1 MSIMPNIS
9 APIVVSI
16 DKVRAD
22 PVVAERLCGHIAGM
36 TLEKALQALRFQPEF
51 AHPNMA
57 AAIDKAAFQVLSRNQ
72 KPAEMVIQRIDVDDG
87 EVVTRLRRVAHG
99 KTDWINTPTLK
110 ITLTVNKETAADDCA
125 LRQVCVRSK
134 FKTNDE
140 LQRTSCLPVVSHLRE
155 DLGDHPVMQA
165 LVSVLDPDIGI
176 NIVDIGFVRG
186 WTIEDRSARVK
197 LALTNPHCRMT
208 AVFRN
213 QVRNALTKAD
223 IADEIDVDFTFE
235 PAWAPA
241 DISEPGRAYLREIG
255 FQSL

>member
-1 MSIMPNIS
+1 MTLMPNLTT
-9 APIVVSI
+9 PLKVEV

-22 PVVAERLCGHIAGM
+22 PVEAERLCGHIAGM
-36 TLEKALQALRFQPEF
+36 SLEKALNALRFQPDF
-51 AHPNMA
+51 AHPQLA
-57 AAIDKAAFQVLSRNQ
+57 AALDKAVFEVLARKQ
-72 KPAEMVIQRIDVDDG
+72 KPTEMIIQKINVDDG
-87 EVVTRLRRVAHG
+87 ELVTRLRRVAHG

-110 ITLTVNKETAADDCA
+110 ITLTVNKETEVDDCA
-125 LRQVCVRSK
+125 LRQVCVSSK

-140 LQRTSCLPVVSHLRE
+140 LQRTSCLPVVAHLRE
-155 DLGDHPVMQA
+155 DLADHPMMQA
-165 LVSVLDPDIGI
+165 LVTVLDPDIGI
-176 NIVDIGFVRG
+176 NIVDIGFVRA
-186 WTIEDRSARVK
+186 WTVEKRSAKVK

-213 QVRNALTKAD
+213 QVRNALSKAN
-223 IADEIDVDFTFE
+223 IADDVEVDFTFE